1 MKKQIV
7 MLVLAVLCSTS
18 AMAQTVV
25 VDEEIFLVVA
35 ENAPEFPGG
44 SDSLCAYIA
53 RNIKYP
59 ETAKKEKIEG
69 RVFVT
74 FVIEK
79 DGQVSSAKILRD
91 IGGGCGEEAIRVV
104 KSMPKWKP
112 GTQRGNPVRVQFNL
126 PVSFELERDV
136 VVEDDEIFL
145 VVENEPEFSGGKD
158 SLYAYIARNIV
169 YPEAAKKEK
178 IEGQVYVSFIVE
190 KNGQVSSVK
199 LLRDI
204 GGGCGEEAIRV
215 VKSMPKWKPG
225 TQRGKPVRVQYHIPL
240 HFIL

>member
-1 MKKQIV
+1 MKKLIL
-7 MLVLAVLCSTS
+7 LVVVALFCCTS

-44 SDSLCAYIA
+44 SDSLYAYIA

-104 KSMPKWKP
+104 KNMPKWKP
-112 GTQRGNPVRVQFNL
+112 GTQRGNPVRFQFNL
-126 PVSFELERDV
+126 PVSFML
-136 VVEDDEIFL
+136 
-145 VVENEPEFSGGKD
+145 GKD
-158 SLYAYIARNIV
+158 AN
-169 YPEAAKKEK
+169 
-178 IEGQVYVSFIVE
+178 
-190 KNGQVSSVK
+190 
-199 LLRDI
+199 
-204 GGGCGEEAIRV
+204 
-215 VKSMPKWKPG
+215 
-225 TQRGKPVRVQYHIPL
+225 
-240 HFIL
+240 